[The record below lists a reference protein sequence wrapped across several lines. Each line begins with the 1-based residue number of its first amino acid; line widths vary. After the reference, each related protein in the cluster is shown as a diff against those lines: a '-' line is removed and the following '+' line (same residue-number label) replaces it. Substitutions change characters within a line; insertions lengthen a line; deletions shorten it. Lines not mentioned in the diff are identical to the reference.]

1 MKKIVSIILLLII
14 ISLPFTV
21 LATDEPT
28 TETPTEEATAN
39 LSFAITSADSE
50 KMVVQVNLGDFEA
63 VPSPAVMSASFT
75 LGYNVEQVQR
85 IEGQTT
91 EGWDITIAEE
101 SNRVMLESDSANP
114 NTTISEI
121 TFYFNEISETT
132 TGSINI
138 SEINISDG
146 DQYDEYPQDISL
158 AYTIEPKTEEPDSN
172 PNTNEIIPD
181 QNIVINTGTDDE
193 EQGTNETTGTPI
205 TNPDSTMAPDK
216 ELPQTGISIA
226 IIVAITIVLV
236 LAVIGIIRY
245 KQIEIK

>member
-1 MKKIVSIILLLII
+1 MKKIVSIILLLIL

-21 LATDEPT
+21 LATDDPN
-28 TETPTEEATAN
+28 TETPTEETTAN
-39 LSFAITSADSE
+39 LSFVITSADTE
-50 KMVVQVNLGDFEA
+50 KMVVQINLGEFEG

-75 LGYNVEQVQR
+75 LGYNAEHIQR
-85 IEGQTT
+85 IEGQSS

-101 SNRVMLESDSANP
+101 SNRVMLESDTANP
-114 NTTISEI
+114 NTTIAEI
-121 TFYFNEISETT
+121 IFYFNEISEVT

-146 DQYDEYPQDISL
+146 DQYDEYPQDTSL
-158 AYTIEPKTEEPDSN
+158 AYTIEPVTEEPD
-172 PNTNEIIPD
+172 PNVNEIIPD
-181 QNIVINTGTDDE
+181 QNIVIDTGTDED

-205 TNPDSTMAPDK
+205 TNPDNTMAPDK
-216 ELPQTGISIA
+216 ELPQTGISTA
-226 IIVAITIVLV
+226 IVVLITIVLV

>member
-1 MKKIVSIILLLII
+1 MKKIVSIILLLIL

-21 LATDEPT
+21 LATDDPN

-39 LSFAITSADSE
+39 LSFVITSADTE
-50 KMVVQVNLGDFEA
+50 RMVVQVNLGEFEG
-63 VPSPAVMSASFT
+63 VPSSAVMSASFT
-75 LGYNVEQVQR
+75 LGYNAEHIQR
-85 IEGQTT
+85 IEGQSS

-101 SNRVMLESDSANP
+101 SNRVMLESDTANP
-114 NTTISEI
+114 NTTIAEI
-121 TFYFNEISETT
+121 IFYFNEISEVT

-146 DQYDEYPQDISL
+146 DQYDEYPQDTSL
-158 AYTIEPKTEEPDSN
+158 AYTIEPVTEEPD
-172 PNTNEIIPD
+172 PNVNEIIPD
-181 QNIVINTGTDDE
+181 QNIVIDTGTDED

-205 TNPDSTMAPDK
+205 TNPDNTMAPDK
-216 ELPQTGISIA
+216 ELPQTGISTA
-226 IIVAITIVLV
+226 IVVLITIVLV

>member
-1 MKKIVSIILLLII
+1 MKKIVSIILLLIL

-21 LATDEPT
+21 LATDDPN

-39 LSFAITSADSE
+39 LSFVITSADTE
-50 KMVVQVNLGDFEA
+50 RMVVQVNLGEFEG

-75 LGYNVEQVQR
+75 LGYNAEQVQR

-101 SNRVMLESDSANP
+101 SNRVMLESDVANP
-114 NTTISEI
+114 NTTIAEI

-146 DQYDEYPQDISL
+146 EQYDEYPQVVTL
-158 AYTIEPKTEEPDSN
+158 AYTIEPVTEEPD
-172 PNTNEIIPD
+172 PNVNEIIPD
-181 QNIVINTGTDDE
+181 QNIVIDTGTDED

-205 TNPDSTMAPDK
+205 TNPDNTMAPDK
-216 ELPQTGISIA
+216 ELPQTGISTA
-226 IIVAITIVLV
+226 IVVLITIVLV

>member
-1 MKKIVSIILLLII
+1 MKKIVSIILLLIL

-75 LGYNVEQVQR
+75 LGYNVEQVQK

-101 SNRVMLESDSANP
+101 SDRVMLESDSANP

-146 DQYDEYPQDISL
+146 DQYDEYPQDTSL
-158 AYTIEPKTEEPDSN
+158 AYTIEPVTEEPD
-172 PNTNEIIPD
+172 PNVNEIIPD
-181 QNIVINTGTDDE
+181 QNIVIDTGTDEE

-205 TNPDSTMAPDK
+205 TNPDNTMAPDK
-216 ELPQTGISIA
+216 ELPQTGISTA
-226 IIVAITIVLV
+226 IVVLITIVLV

>member
-1 MKKIVSIILLLII
+1 MKKIVSIILLLIL

-21 LATDEPT
+21 LATDDPT

-39 LSFAITSADSE
+39 LSFVITSADTE
-50 KMVVQVNLGDFEA
+50 KMVVQVSLGEFEG
-63 VPSPAVMSASFT
+63 VPAPAVMSASFT
-75 LGYNVEQVQR
+75 LGYNAEQVQR

-101 SNRVMLESDSANP
+101 SNRVMLESDTANP
-114 NTTISEI
+114 NTTIAEI
-121 TFYFNEISETT
+121 IFYFNEISEVT

-146 DQYDEYPQDISL
+146 DQYDEYPQDTSL
-158 AYTIEPKTEEPDSN
+158 AYTIEPVTEEPD
-172 PNTNEIIPD
+172 PNVNEIIPD
-181 QNIVINTGTDDE
+181 QNIVIDTGTDED

-205 TNPDSTMAPDK
+205 TNPDNTMAPDK
-216 ELPQTGISIA
+216 ELPQTGISTA
-226 IIVAITIVLV
+226 IVVLITIVIV